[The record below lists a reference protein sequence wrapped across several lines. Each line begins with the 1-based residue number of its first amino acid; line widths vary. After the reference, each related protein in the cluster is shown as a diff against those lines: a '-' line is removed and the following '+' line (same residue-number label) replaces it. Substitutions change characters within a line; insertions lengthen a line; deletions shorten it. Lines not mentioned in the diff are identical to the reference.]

1 VWKETTVELFRGGS
15 LVLATVATGL
25 LAGLFFSFSIAVMPG
40 LSASDDRTYVGA
52 MQSIN
57 RSILN
62 GWFALASLAALL
74 LTILAL
80 VLHLREDGHKA
91 LPWIIVGLVLYV
103 ATWIVTMAINV
114 PMNNELSAAG
124 NGDVNQITDLA
135 AVRARFEASLLRWN
149 HVRTFLNLGALA
161 ALSWALVQYGR
172 IRSAA

>member
-1 VWKETTVELFRGGS
+1 MELFRGVS

-25 LAGLFFSFSIAVMPG
+25 LAGLFFTFSIAVMPG

-62 GWFALASLAALL
+62 GWFALASLGALL

-80 VLHLREDGHKA
+80 VLHLRADGHKA

-103 ATWIVTMAINV
+103 AAWIITMAINV
-114 PMNNELSAAG
+114 PLNNQLEAAG
-124 NGDVNQITDLA
+124 NGNVNQIADLS
-135 AVRARFEASLLRWN
+135 AVRAQFEGSWIRWN
-149 HVRTFLNLGALA
+149 HVRMLLNMAALA
-161 ALSWALVQYGR
+161 SLSWALVQYGR
-172 IRSAA
+172 LSATAS

>member
-1 VWKETTVELFRGGS
+1 MELFRGGS

-25 LAGLFFSFSIAVMPG
+25 MAGLFFTFSIAVMPG
-40 LSASDDRTYVGA
+40 LNTTDDRTYVGA
-52 MQSIN
+52 MQSMN

-80 VLHLREDGHKA
+80 VLHLRADGHKA

-103 ATWIVTMAINV
+103 ATWIITMAINV
-114 PMNNELSAAG
+114 PMNNALEAAG
-124 NGDVNQITDLA
+124 GGDVNKITDLA
-135 AVRARFEASLLRWN
+135 AVRDQFKSWLPWN
-149 HVRTFLNLGALA
+149 HVRTLLNLAALA

-172 IRSAA
+172 ISSTAS

>member
-1 VWKETTVELFRGGS
+1 METFRGIS
-15 LVLATVATGL
+15 LVLATVSTGL

-62 GWFALASLAALL
+62 GWFALASLGALL

-80 VLHLREDGHKA
+80 VLHLRADGHKA

-103 ATWIVTMAINV
+103 ATWIITMAINV
-114 PMNNELSAAG
+114 PLNNELERAG
-124 NGDVNQITDLA
+124 GGDVNKITDLS
-135 AVRARFEASLLRWN
+135 AVRERFETAWLRWN
-149 HVRTFLNLGALA
+149 HIRMLLNIGALA

-172 IRSAA
+172 VSSTAS

>member
-1 VWKETTVELFRGGS
+1 MELFREGS
-15 LVLATVATGL
+15 LVLATVAMGVM
-25 LAGLFFSFSIAVMPG
+25 AGLFFTFSIAVMPG

-80 VLHLREDGHKA
+80 VLHLRGDGHRA

-103 ATWIVTMAINV
+103 ATWIITMAINV
-114 PMNNELSAAG
+114 PMNNELVAAG
-124 NGDVNQITDLA
+124 NGDVDQIPDLA
-135 AVRARFEASLLRWN
+135 AVRAKFESAWVRWN
-149 HVRTFLNLGALA
+149 HVRTFLNIGALA

-172 IRSAA
+172 LRSAA

>member
-1 VWKETTVELFRGGS
+1 MELFRGAS

-25 LAGLFFSFSIAVMPG
+25 LAGLFFTFSIAVMPG

-52 MQSIN
+52 MQSMN

-62 GWFALASLAALL
+62 GWFALASLGALL

-80 VLHLREDGHKA
+80 VLHLRADGHKA

-103 ATWIVTMAINV
+103 ATWIITMAFNV
-114 PMNNELSAAG
+114 PLNNELERAG
-124 NGDVNQITDLA
+124 NGNVNQITDLA
-135 AVRARFEASLLRWN
+135 AVRERFETRWIRLN
-149 HVRTFLNLGALA
+149 HVRTLLNTGALA

-172 IRSAA
+172 LSSTAS